1 MMIANVSA
9 DVSFDVVF
17 QGRSLLLQGEQ
28 VRLWMVCVVTGVQ
41 PTHGISLLCWSTTLY
56 RSQEKRSHKAGCRL
70 DKLTQGLIGADA
82 WRGWFLAACKQFTT
96 NREKKNVKE

>member
-28 VRLWMVCVVTGVQ
+28 VRLWTVCVVTGVQ
-41 PTHGISLLCWSTTLY
+41 PIGTHGISLLC
-56 RSQEKRSHKAGCRL
+56 
-70 DKLTQGLIGADA
+70 
-82 WRGWFLAACKQFTT
+82 
-96 NREKKNVKE
+96 